1 MIISLEEE
9 TLTSLFKNDYK
20 IYCKNVPRL
29 LPRLSSW
36 QKYSVN
42 IMPLPLIK
50 TLQTEKRTIQNI
62 TAFIVTIY
70 FKSLLLPSILN

>member
-1 MIISLEEE
+1 
-9 TLTSLFKNDYK
+9 K

-29 LPRLSSW
+29 LPRLSPW
-36 QKYSVN
+36 QKYSVKM
-42 IMPLPLIK
+42 MPLSLIK